1 MKEKYIFIKQIIY
14 DVFFF
19 INILQ
24 PFFLRICINT
34 YGIAHIYTNILFSE
48 ERFMY
53 SVSIFL
59 IS

>member
-24 PFFLRICINT
+24 PFFFKNL
-34 YGIAHIYTNILFSE
+34 H
-48 ERFMY
+48 
-53 SVSIFL
+53 
-59 IS
+59 